1 MAAQQ
6 QRDNRQRPSVTDL
19 QFRPTERSLPAGVLQ
34 EAEPIVLNAPL
45 NDLHRAGGWLLEQLQ
60 PGQLD
65 IALELE
71 APALGILV
79 ELSQQVV
86 TF

>member
-19 QFRPTERSLPAGVLQ
+19 QFRPTKRSLPAGVLQ
-34 EAEPIVLNAPL
+34 EAEPVVLNAPL
-45 NDLHRAGGWLLEQLQ
+45 NDFHRAGGWLLEQLQ